1 MKKKSTKLN
10 LTEPIN
16 QKNLFGY
23 DNYFNLFKDLYKNN
37 KLPNC
42 ILLTGQKGIGKATFA
57 YHFINFLLSNKL
69 KNEYIL
75 NKFEITEDSNTY
87 KQIKTGTHPNFFL
100 LDTNIGDNEI
110 KIEQTR
116 NLLKFLSKSTYKRD
130 LKIVLI
136 DNFEKLNLNS
146 SNSIL
151 KAIEEPGENTF
162 FFIVHDSSYKMLETI
177 RSRCMNFKVYFNQ
190 DKKNQI
196 LKSILESH
204 EIDQQYISLFDD
216 LFFDSPGNIL
226 IKILILNQ
234 FEKSSELNSIEN
246 VNFFLETYLNEENPI
261 LLNFG
266 CFFIQK
272 FYYEL
277 CLKNSANSG
286 IYFQNYS
293 KILKQINNMKNFNL
307 NEKNVLTSI
316 KKTISNEAR

>member
-1 MKKKSTKLN
+1 M
-10 LTEPIN
+10 
-16 QKNLFGY
+16 
-23 DNYFNLFKDLYKNN
+23 
-37 KLPNC
+37 
-42 ILLTGQKGIGKATFA
+42 
-57 YHFINFLLSNKL
+57 
-69 KNEYIL
+69 

-100 LDTNIGDNEI
+100 IDTNIGDNEI

-277 CLKNSANSG
+277 CLKNSSNSG

>member
-1 MKKKSTKLN
+1 M
-10 LTEPIN
+10 
-16 QKNLFGY
+16 
-23 DNYFNLFKDLYKNN
+23 
-37 KLPNC
+37 
-42 ILLTGQKGIGKATFA
+42 
-57 YHFINFLLSNKL
+57 
-69 KNEYIL
+69 
-75 NKFEITEDSNTY
+75 
-87 KQIKTGTHPNFFL
+87 
-100 LDTNIGDNEI
+100 
-110 KIEQTR
+110 
-116 NLLKFLSKSTYKRD
+116 
-130 LKIVLI
+130 
-136 DNFEKLNLNS
+136 
-146 SNSIL
+146 
-151 KAIEEPGENTF
+151 
-162 FFIVHDSSYKMLETI
+162 
-177 RSRCMNFKVYFNQ
+177 
-190 DKKNQI
+190 
-196 LKSILESH
+196 
-204 EIDQQYISLFDD
+204 
-216 LFFDSPGNIL
+216 FFDSPGNIL